1 VNNSCFITSP
11 TGAVTKYCD
20 EYFCLCISLSV
31 REDISR
37 TIRSVFTQFLC
48 MLLMFVASS
57 SSYVFTIGRI
67 AYRWEG
73 VFFPIE
79 NALSA
84 GKGGRECTAEARFA
98 IYDCRIVLVIVLY
111 FVPLSFFYEQQKFFA
126 CFRKLST
133 ANVNMAVFTFML
145 GFRSFQ
151 FNGASGFV

>member
-1 VNNSCFITSP
+1 MQ
-11 TGAVTKYCD
+11 
-20 EYFCLCISLSV
+20 SLPN
-31 REDISR
+31 
-37 TIRSVFTQFLC
+37 FLC
-48 MLLMFVASS
+48 MWPVSIAWSS
-57 SSYVFTIGRI
+57 CDMLRRG
-67 AYRWEG
+67 
-73 VFFPIE
+73 FFPIE